1 MANIFENAYFGKS
14 YKTRD
19 GRKAIYSYCI
29 KGKSNEHYLIVDGN
43 HSLLGG
49 YGDNGIINACGY
61 HNSNLDIV
69 SEWQEPINEKETLYI
84 RFGEIPKN
92 GKSAIWKGD
101 KCVGYE
107 DGVSVYEAHR
117 NIDGR
122 YAPVIPYPL
131 TQTTL
136 DDFGYHLM
144 YFRGRKFLVRGDLL
158 GSIGSNG
165 EPLLE
170 NVEIITEL

>member
-1 MANIFENAYFGKS
+1 MKYTWND
-14 YKTRD
+14 D
-19 GRKAIYSYCI
+19 GVSDAPVQK
-29 KGKSNEHYLIVDGN
+29 
-43 HSLLGG
+43 
-49 YGDNGIINACGY
+49 
-61 HNSNLDIV
+61 LDIV
-69 SEWQEPINEKETLYI
+69 SEWQEPIAEKETLYI

-92 GKSAIWKGD
+92 GNSAIWKGD

-136 DDFGYHLM
+136 DDFVYHLM
-144 YFRGRKFLVRGDLL
+144 YFRGRKYLVRGDLL
-158 GSIGSNG
+158 GNIGSNG

>member
-1 MANIFENAYFGKS
+1 MLKISHK
-14 YKTRD
+14 
-19 GRKAIYSYCI
+19 
-29 KGKSNEHYLIVDGN
+29 IVPVQK
-43 HSLLGG
+43 
-49 YGDNGIINACGY
+49 
-61 HNSNLDIV
+61 LDIV
-69 SEWQEPINEKETLYI
+69 SEWQEPIAEKETLYI

-131 TQTTL
+131 TPTTL
-136 DDFGYHLM
+136 DDFVYHLM
-144 YFRGRKFLVRGDLL
+144 HFRGRKYLVRGDLL
-158 GSIGSNG
+158 GNLGSNG